1 MRVMVILYS
10 SFFFMYSIYAIVNP
24 FLQVML
30 RNKGYSYEIVGVLLS
45 LFEIAGIAGPL
56 LVARHVDKRGNMKA
70 VVLFCTVIACMG
82 MTVLMLSTSL
92 LITIVGLSLLA
103 FFLRSLMPL
112 LDSYANNLFNGDSQ
126 KYTLIRSF
134 GTVGFVFFSLLFAA
148 TKQPDLSSNLSI
160 GTFALAIS
168 GIFILVVLGW
178 KREPKQRG
186 ASIQLETPQAGHWFD
201 RAFVVGIFIIAL
213 NRISMS
219 SVSSFFSLYLV
230 EELKINAISLLN
242 ALAAGSEFGAMI
254 IAGILIQRKKVLPVH
269 MFIASGVAMMLRL
282 ILYAMVPSIT
292 GVLAGQLLHSI
303 GYGFFHPAAIFF
315 VARRVR
321 RSHRTL
327 GMSIYI
333 SLGTGL
339 PAVLG
344 SSLGGL
350 IVESFGYRTLFLSY
364 SFFALASALLC
375 FVFYRT
381 MTTSPLE
388 EV

>member
-1 MRVMVILYS
+1 MIILYS
-10 SFFFMYSIYAIVNP
+10 SFFFVYSIYAIVNP

-30 RNKGYSYEIVGVLLS
+30 RNMGYSYEMVGVLLS
-45 LFEIAGIAGPL
+45 LYEIAGIVGPL
-56 LVARHVDKRGNMKA
+56 LVARQVDTRGTMKGT
-70 VVLFCTVIACMG
+70 VLFSTVLSSFG
-82 MTVLMLSTSL
+82 MLLLMLSSSL
-92 LITIVGLSLLA
+92 WMTIAGLILVA
-103 FFLRSLMPL
+103 FFLRSLMPV
-112 LDSYANNLFNGDSQ
+112 LDTYTNNLFNGDSL

-148 TKQPDLSSNLSI
+148 TKRPDLTNNVSI
-160 GTFALAIS
+160 GSYALIISSIFFAL
-168 GIFILVVLGW
+168 VLGW
-178 KREPKQRG
+178 KREPKKSKLQVLDG
-186 ASIQLETPQAGHWFD
+186 VQESGTWYD

-230 EELKINAISLLN
+230 EELQINAISLMN

-254 IAGILIQRKKVLPVH
+254 IAGILIQRKKALPVH
-269 MFIASGVAMMLRL
+269 LFIASGLAMMTRL
-282 ILYAMVPSIT
+282 VIYAMFPSIT
-292 GVLAGQLLHSI
+292 GVLAAQLLHSI
-303 GYGFFHPAAIFF
+303 GYGFFHPAAIYF
-315 VARRVR
+315 VARRVK

-350 IVESFGYRTLFLSY
+350 VVESYGYKTLFLSY
-364 SFFALASALLC
+364 SVFALASAVLC
-375 FVFYRT
+375 LVFYRT
-381 MTTSPLE
+381 MKTPPLE

>member
-1 MRVMVILYS
+1 MIILYS
-10 SFFFMYSIYAIVNP
+10 SFFFVYSIYAIVNP

-30 RNKGYSYEIVGVLLS
+30 RNMGYSYEMVGVLLS
-45 LFEIAGIAGPL
+45 LYEIAGIVGPL
-56 LVARHVDKRGNMKA
+56 LIARQVDTRGTMKGT
-70 VVLFCTVIACMG
+70 VLFSTALSSFG
-82 MTVLMLSTSL
+82 MILLMLSSSL
-92 LITIVGLSLLA
+92 WMTIAGLVLVA
-103 FFLRSLMPL
+103 FFLRSLMPV
-112 LDSYANNLFNGDSQ
+112 LDTYTNNLFNGDSQ

-134 GTVGFVFFSLLFAA
+134 GTVGFVFFSLIFAA
-148 TKQPDLSSNLSI
+148 TKRPDLTNNVSI
-160 GTFALAIS
+160 GSYALIISSIFFAL
-168 GIFILVVLGW
+168 VLGW
-178 KREPKQRG
+178 KREPRK
-186 ASIQLETPQAGHWFD
+186 SKIQVLDGVQESGLWYD

-230 EELKINAISLLN
+230 EELQINAISLMN

-254 IAGILIQRKKVLPVH
+254 IAGILIQRKKALPVH
-269 MFIASGVAMMLRL
+269 LFIASGLAMMARL
-282 ILYAMVPSIT
+282 VIYAMFPSIT
-292 GVLAGQLLHSI
+292 GVLAAQLLHSI
-303 GYGFFHPAAIFF
+303 GYGFFHPAAIYF
-315 VARRVR
+315 VARRVK

-350 IVESFGYRTLFLSY
+350 VVESYGYKTLFLSY
-364 SFFALASALLC
+364 SVFALASAVLC
-375 FVFYRT
+375 LVFYRT
-381 MTTSPLE
+381 MITPPLE

>member
-1 MRVMVILYS
+1 
-10 SFFFMYSIYAIVNP
+10 
-24 FLQVML
+24 
-30 RNKGYSYEIVGVLLS
+30 
-45 LFEIAGIAGPL
+45 
-56 LVARHVDKRGNMKA
+56 
-70 VVLFCTVIACMG
+70 
-82 MTVLMLSTSL
+82 
-92 LITIVGLSLLA
+92 
-103 FFLRSLMPL
+103 
-112 LDSYANNLFNGDSQ
+112 
-126 KYTLIRSF
+126 
-134 GTVGFVFFSLLFAA
+134 
-148 TKQPDLSSNLSI
+148 
-160 GTFALAIS
+160 
-168 GIFILVVLGW
+168 
-178 KREPKQRG
+178 
-186 ASIQLETPQAGHWFD
+186 
-201 RAFVVGIFIIAL
+201 
-213 NRISMS
+213 
-219 SVSSFFSLYLV
+219 
-230 EELKINAISLLN
+230 
-242 ALAAGSEFGAMI
+242 
-254 IAGILIQRKKVLPVH
+254 
-269 MFIASGVAMMLRL
+269 
-282 ILYAMVPSIT
+282 
-292 GVLAGQLLHSI
+292 LAGQLLHSI

>member
-1 MRVMVILYS
+1 MIILYS
-10 SFFFMYSIYAIVNP
+10 SFFFVYSIYAIVNP

-30 RNKGYSYEIVGVLLS
+30 RNMGYSYEMVGVLLS
-45 LFEIAGIAGPL
+45 LYEIAGIVGPL
-56 LVARHVDKRGNMKA
+56 LVARQVDTRGTMKGT
-70 VVLFCTVIACMG
+70 VLFSTVLSSFG
-82 MTVLMLSTSL
+82 MLLLMLSSSL
-92 LITIVGLSLLA
+92 WMTIAGLILVA
-103 FFLRSLMPL
+103 FFLRSLMPV
-112 LDSYANNLFNGDSQ
+112 LDTYTNNLFNGDSL

-148 TKQPDLSSNLSI
+148 TKRPDLTNNVSI
-160 GTFALAIS
+160 GSYALIISSIFFAL
-168 GIFILVVLGW
+168 VLGW
-178 KREPKQRG
+178 KREPKKSKLQVLDG
-186 ASIQLETPQAGHWFD
+186 VQESGTWYD

-230 EELKINAISLLN
+230 EELQINAISLMN

-254 IAGILIQRKKVLPVH
+254 IAGILIQRKKALPVH
-269 MFIASGVAMMLRL
+269 LFIASGLAMMARL
-282 ILYAMVPSIT
+282 VIYAMFPSIT
-292 GVLAGQLLHSI
+292 GVLAAQLLHSI
-303 GYGFFHPAAIFF
+303 GYGFFHPAAIYF
-315 VARRVR
+315 VARRVK

-350 IVESFGYRTLFLSY
+350 VVESYGYKTLFLSY
-364 SFFALASALLC
+364 SVFALASAVLC
-375 FVFYRT
+375 LVFYRT
-381 MTTSPLE
+381 MKTPPLE

>member
-1 MRVMVILYS
+1 MLAMASLYI
-10 SFFFMYSIYAIVNP
+10 SFFFVYAIYAVINP

-30 RNKGYSYEIVGVLLS
+30 RNKGYSYEVVGVLLS
-45 LFEIAGIAGPL
+45 LFEIAGILGPL
-56 LVARHVDKRGNMKA
+56 LVARRVDKRGNMKG
-70 VVLFCTVIACMG
+70 VVLFS
-82 MTVLMLSTSL
+82 TVLSSLGMAALMISTSVG
-92 LITIVGLSLLA
+92 ITILGLVLLA
-103 FFLRSLMPL
+103 FFLRSLMPV
-112 LDSYANNLFNGDSQ
+112 LDTYSNNLFNGDSQ

-134 GTVGFVFFSLLFAA
+134 GTVGFVVFSLLFAA
-148 TKQPDLSSNLSI
+148 TGQPDLTSNTSI
-160 GTFALAIS
+160 GSYALLLSAI
-168 GIFILVVLGW
+168 FFVVVLGW
-178 KREPKQRG
+178 KREPKRNRKQDL
-186 ASIQLETPQAGHWFD
+186 QDYKEQGHWFD

-282 ILYAMVPSIT
+282 MLYAMVPSIT

>member
-1 MRVMVILYS
+1 MVILYS

-30 RNKGYSYEIVGVLLS
+30 RNKAYSYEVVGVLLS

-56 LVARHVDKRGNMKA
+56 LVARYVDKRGNMKA
-70 VVLFCTVIACMG
+70 VVLFSTLFACLG
-82 MTVLMLSTSL
+82 MTALMLSRSI
-92 LITIVGLSLLA
+92 LITIIGLFLLA

-186 ASIQLETPQAGHWFD
+186 AAIRIETPQAGHWFD
-201 RAFVVGIFIIAL
+201 RAFVVGLFIIAL

-242 ALAAGSEFGAMI
+242 ALAAGSEFFAMI
-254 IAGILIQRKKVLPVH
+254 LAGFLIQRKKALPVH
-269 MFIASGVAMMLRL
+269 LFIASGL
-282 ILYAMVPSIT
+282 AMVVRLVIYAQMPT
-292 GVLAGQLLHSI
+292 LPGVLIAQMLHSI
-303 GYGFFHPAAIFF
+303 GYGFFHPAAIYF

-327 GMSIYI
+327 GMSMYI

-350 IVESFGYRTLFLSY
+350 IVESFGYRSLFLSY
-364 SFFALASALLC
+364 SCFALASALLC
-375 FVFYRT
+375 VVFYRT
-381 MTTSPLE
+381 MTTPPLE

>member
-1 MRVMVILYS
+1 MRAMVILYS

-30 RNKGYSYEIVGVLLS
+30 RNMGYSYEVVGVLLS
-45 LFEIAGIAGPL
+45 LFEIAGIVGPL
-56 LVARHVDKRGNMKA
+56 LVARQVDKRGNMKG
-70 VVLFCTVIACMG
+70 VVLFSTILSSLG
-82 MTVLMLSTSL
+82 MTVLMLSTSIAMTVL
-92 LITIVGLSLLA
+92 GLVLLA
-103 FFLRSLMPL
+103 FFLRSLMPV

-148 TKQPDLSSNLSI
+148 TNQPDLTSNVSI
-160 GTFALAIS
+160 GTYALIIS
-168 GIFILVVLGW
+168 CVFFLLVLGW
-178 KREPKQRG
+178 KREPKRPRNQDLG
-186 ASIQLETPQAGHWFD
+186 GVEQTGHWFD

-213 NRISMS
+213 NRMSMS
-219 SVSSFFSLYLV
+219 SISSFFSLYLV
-230 EELKINAISLLN
+230 EELKINAISLMN

-254 IAGILIQRKKVLPVH
+254 IA
-269 MFIASGVAMMLRL
+269 SGFAMAVRL
-282 ILYAMVPSIT
+282 IIYALLPSYS

-303 GYGFFHPAAIFF
+303 GYGFFHPAAIYF
-315 VARRVR
+315 VSRRVR

-327 GMSIYI
+327 GISIYI

-364 SFFALASALLC
+364 SLFALASALLC

-381 MTTSPLE
+381 MTTPPLE
-388 EV
+388 KV

>member
-1 MRVMVILYS
+1 MRAMVILYS

-30 RNKGYSYEIVGVLLS
+30 RNMGYSYEVVGVLLS
-45 LFEIAGIAGPL
+45 LFEIAGIVGPL
-56 LVARHVDKRGNMKA
+56 LVARQVDKRGNMKG
-70 VVLFCTVIACMG
+70 VVLFSTILSSLG
-82 MTVLMLSTSL
+82 MTALMLSTSIAMTVL
-92 LITIVGLSLLA
+92 GLVLLA
-103 FFLRSLMPL
+103 FFLRSLMPV

-148 TKQPDLSSNLSI
+148 TNQPDLTSNVSI
-160 GTFALAIS
+160 GTYALIIS
-168 GIFILVVLGW
+168 CVFFLLVLGW
-178 KREPKQRG
+178 KREPKRPRNQDLG
-186 ASIQLETPQAGHWFD
+186 GVEQTGHWFD

-213 NRISMS
+213 NRMSMS
-219 SVSSFFSLYLV
+219 SISSFFSLYLV
-230 EELKINAISLLN
+230 EELKINAISLMN

-254 IAGILIQRKKVLPVH
+254 IAGILIQRRKVLPVH
-269 MFIASGVAMMLRL
+269 MFIASGFAMVVRL
-282 ILYAMVPSIT
+282 IIYALLPSYS

-303 GYGFFHPAAIFF
+303 GYGFFHPAAIYF
-315 VARRVR
+315 VSRRVR

-327 GMSIYI
+327 GISIYI

-364 SFFALASALLC
+364 SLFALASALLC

-381 MTTSPLE
+381 MTTPPLE
-388 EV
+388 KV

>member
-1 MRVMVILYS
+1 MVILYS

-178 KREPKQRG
+178 KQ
-186 ASIQLETPQAGHWFD
+186 TPQAGHWFD